1 MDLRCWNVVCDLIWW
16 NYVYIMNVM
25 HFKTVSKVTNK
36 KQENGMAEQPDNRG
50 WFCLLAPVSQH
61 TGCLDSLLPHHTS
74 TPVGPVD
81 NITTSSFGLTHSST
95 APCIFCSAH
104 CPSWTPVYVHICP
117 QNDPWLSLWGPS
129 YFPPPLG
136 VAFSYSSSPP
146 WWQWR
151 ACCWPSWLT
160 TALWPSVT
168 HCAIPSSPLCYSVL
182 KYLTICVLM
191 LLASWLR
198 ALLIALTHVVYTVPP
213 PFCVAREIH
222 HFFVRSQPYWN

>member
-1 MDLRCWNVVCDLIWW
+1 
-16 NYVYIMNVM
+16 
-25 HFKTVSKVTNK
+25 
-36 KQENGMAEQPDNRG
+36 MAWQNNQTTGGDFVFLEQFHSTRAAWIP
-50 WFCLLAPVSQH
+50 FSLTILTLLLVPLTSSQH
-61 TGCLDSLLPHHTS
+61 PHLEWPTRPPPHVFS
-74 TPVGPVD
+74 AQPIVPHGP
-81 NITTSSFGLTHSST
+81 
-95 APCIFCSAH
+95 
-104 CPSWTPVYVHICP
+104 PVYVHICP
-117 QNDPWLSLWGPS
+117 QNGPWLSVWGPS
-129 YFPPPLG
+129 YLRPPLS

-168 HCAIPSSPLCYSVL
+168 HCAILSSPLCYSIL

-213 PFCVAREIH
+213 PFCVTREIH